1 MNRRTRRSRQPP
13 PGFWSGDGCG
23 AVTAFL
29 VFMAAV
35 SELGCYASRPR
46 STMKPILFSILLCA
60 AVALSG
66 CIQHSRVEQRVVEL
80 PSGNTNA
87 TLATAAQIGQALV
100 AGGLG
105 ADVQKQF
112 PSLTQQQLQG
122 VYLTWNAGVFSG
134 TNSVFFLTGVR
145 YTGSMP
151 QAKAVADYL
160 ESRVKQAVATNF
172 PPAASK

>member
-1 MNRRTRRSRQPP
+1 MNSLSPNYPAAGRAEVAFVLTCKAHWLGLPE
-13 PGFWSGDGCG
+13 SGR
-23 AVTAFL
+23 
-29 VFMAAV
+29 
-35 SELGCYASRPR
+35 YASRLR
-46 STMKPILFSILLCA
+46 WSMKPILFSILLCA

-80 PSGNTNA
+80 PAGDTNA
-87 TLATAAQIGQALV
+87 TLATAARIGQALF

-122 VYLTWNAGVFSG
+122 LYLTWNAGVFSG

-145 YTGSMP
+145 YAGSMP

-160 ESRVKQAVATNF
+160 ESRVKEAVATNF
-172 PPAASK
+172 PSAASR